1 VLTGTWPSVC
11 GFAVQLVRGTLLRYG
26 PRVQP
31 DGFSM
36 CSSDLGQAAA
46 LNPLLIAI
54 APGVC
59 SDKER
64 AAVTAI
70 NFSVTKS
77 HSGTGDPPI
86 CDQHGT
92 TDASEQARGD
102 LP

>member
-1 VLTGTWPSVC
+1 
-11 GFAVQLVRGTLLRYG
+11 
-26 PRVQP
+26 
-31 DGFSM
+31 M

-54 APGVC
+54 ARELC
-59 SDKER
+59 SGKER

-70 NFSVTKS
+70 DFSVAKC

-92 TDASEQARGD
+92 THASEQARGD